1 MSWLLLTPWV
11 SVMEPTH
18 DVRAMTPE
26 LTPKANLF
34 HAPQLIRASTYSQP
48 IYTFLI
54 MLRGVK
60 TVFHA

>member
-1 MSWLLLTPWV
+1 
-11 SVMEPTH
+11 MEPTH

-60 TVFHA
+60 TAFHA